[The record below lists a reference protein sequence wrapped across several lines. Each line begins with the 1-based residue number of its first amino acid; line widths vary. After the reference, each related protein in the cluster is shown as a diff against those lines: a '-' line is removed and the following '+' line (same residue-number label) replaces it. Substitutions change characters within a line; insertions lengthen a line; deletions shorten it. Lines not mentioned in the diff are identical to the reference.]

1 MPVNYA
7 AYQNANNPLQMAIQG
22 YSDAGAIQQARQ
34 QQQIGEQDLQLNQ
47 MKIDEYKKAQE
58 KALEFQTANAK
69 FAQKP
74 KKTWQDFVNFQA
86 QYPQVKGSYD
96 GVIESMSSEQLR
108 SRISQSLNIASAIEM
123 KKPEIAKKLMQE
135 YKLAAENSGDQQ
147 FSESIDVLGQLYDGN
162 SGPEIVDSALNNFLL
177 SADPANFPTM
187 YNKIKSNANMPAE
200 TVAFE
205 NLMEGLSIEDR
216 VKAKRIKLGL
226 DARAQGSADYT
237 LATGDPEKIELV
249 AQVVATLAASKE
261 NAQLNERLKLE
272 PKIKLAV
279 DQASGLAKAIVEA
292 DEGRRD
298 NGKALRA
305 YEAGI
310 GSLSTALGNTY
321 TGVGGDLVAALTVEG
336 QIANASIALMAPILK
351 DIFRG
356 SGEGTFTKDDQEILM
371 AMLPTLNMKPGAR
384 AAALKAVDT
393 VVRAKLSVPSVT
405 DTTSG
410 VDSSSLPT
418 IDTQAEYD
426 ALFSGDKYIDAQTG
440 LPGTK
445 P

>member
-1 MPVNYA
+1 MAVNYA

-34 QQQIGEQDLQLNQ
+34 QQQIGTQTLELNR

-187 YNKIKSNANMPAE
+187 YNKIKSNADMPAE

-216 VKAKRIKLGL
+216 VRAKRIKLGL

-426 ALFSGDKYIDAQTG
+426 ALSSGDKYIDAQTG

>member
-1 MPVNYA
+1 MAVNYA

-34 QQQIGEQDLQLNQ
+34 QQQIGTQTLELNR

-187 YNKIKSNANMPAE
+187 YNKIKSNADMPAE

-216 VKAKRIKLGL
+216 VRAKRIKLGL
-226 DARAQGSADYT
+226 DARAQGSSDYT

-426 ALFSGDKYIDAQTG
+426 ALSSGDKYIDAQTG

>member
-34 QQQIGEQDLQLNQ
+34 QQQIGTQTLELNR

-74 KKTWQDFVNFQA
+74 KKTAQDFVNFQA

-177 SADPANFPTM
+177 SADPANFATM
-187 YNKIKSNANMPAE
+187 YNKIKSNADMPAE

-356 SGEGTFTKDDQEILM
+356 AGEGTFTKDDQEILM
-371 AMLPTLNMKPGAR
+371 AMLPTLNMRPGAR

-426 ALFSGDKYIDAQTG
+426 ALSSGDKYIDAQTG
-440 LPGTK
+440 LEGTRL
-445 P
+445 